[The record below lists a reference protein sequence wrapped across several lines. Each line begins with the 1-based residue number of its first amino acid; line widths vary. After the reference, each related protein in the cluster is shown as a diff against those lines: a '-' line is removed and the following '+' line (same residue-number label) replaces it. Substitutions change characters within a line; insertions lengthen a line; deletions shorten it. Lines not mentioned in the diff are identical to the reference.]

1 MNFIKNLLKTI
12 AIGHTL
18 IILSLPYLHA
28 RSEAPVDV
36 PINSLDADAIVKD
49 WVILGPFPNEQIEKA
64 VTPDGCTRAGFH
76 HDYLTELGGETKPAW
91 RRVKELSFE
100 DEEGNSTMFSP
111 QLVEANWSGRVNL
124 INYFPKS
131 EYKLSY
137 AFCRVKS
144 EVKQTVHCYVGSNDG
159 IKIWV
164 NGKLVHS
171 LWQDRRGLMPW
182 EDKFQIS
189 LNKGINSILL
199 KSDQALFTWGYV
211 VELFP
216 EKPTGERHVY
226 VPEALHHEAAALS
239 RIRGREEIAYRSTV
253 DGALQPM
260 MIYVPPHYDAKKSWP
275 LYVDLHG
282 SGESHLTSKIG
293 DPNIFD
299 EEALQIA
306 VWGRGPRSGYNGL
319 SEVDVLEAID
329 YVTENWNVDKNRIH
343 LGGHSMGGGGTF
355 KLITRYPDRF
365 ASGRIWAGY
374 NDDLPIHNMTRV
386 PLYILHSDNDWLVP
400 MSGARETMQR
410 LSRMGGKVIWDMT
423 YGEGHAVNGNV
434 DANSRSLHWVKRQ
447 SRSSPISNI
456 HFTAMDALS
465 NGAWWARILEWGPK
479 RSYPSI
485 NLSLGNENTLYLNFD
500 NVAALSLDI
509 TASPIAPNK
518 PLIIYL
524 EGQALGT
531 VQTPIPDKLFI
542 NRSDNKWK
550 VSPHPPLLPKERLH
564 VPGGLNALYHGEPL
578 MIVWGTQ
585 GTDEINNKIEELAQL
600 ARATPHPGWTDKFD
614 RQMQYSLLPGKPD
627 TAVTN
632 EDMRQFNLILIGT
645 AAQNSV
651 VARLAS
657 DLPVSLSKGKIVT
670 KDELS
675 WDFTDRGL
683 GLLYFNPLNPSR
695 LIYWVASNE
704 LDFYRAEQP
713 LLSSQ
718 NYSSGSEDFQLFN
731 AHKNQRV
738 AGRNF
743 DSRWRWEAGYRQS
756 PGLPDELCSW
766 AGFDAAIKKAI
777 QWGTGADFVLD
788 NLNDHEY
795 LPYWAEGET
804 RHMDVLAFTEA
815 HTSSLAVF
823 NLSGAEIIRRQAYFK
838 ENDTKRRNKLGF
850 SLGPELDQIDPDR
863 NYTVGL
869 LYWTMWAYASSTKTN
884 PESFRVIDNSFSDAL
899 ETYLLRSMNSTDN

>member
-1 MNFIKNLLKTI
+1 MTNIRKLLKTL
-12 AIGHTL
+12 AIGYTL
-18 IILSLPYLHA
+18 ILLSSPTMHA
-28 RSEAPVDV
+28 QSTAPMDV
-36 PINSLDADAIVKD
+36 PINSLNAGAIVKD
-49 WVILGPFPNEQIEKA
+49 WVLLGPFPNEEIEKA
-64 VTPDGCTRAGFH
+64 VTPDGCTRGGFH
-76 HDYLTELGGETKPAW
+76 HDYLTELGGETKTAW
-91 RRVKELSFE
+91 RKVKEVSFE
-100 DEEGNSTMFSP
+100 DERGTPATVSP
-111 QLVEANWSGRVNL
+111 LSAEANWTGKVNV

-137 AFCRVKS
+137 AFCRIKS

-189 LNKGINSILL
+189 LNKGMNSILL
-199 KSDQALFTWGYV
+199 KSDQALFNWGYV
-211 VELFP
+211 VELFT

-239 RIRGREEIAYRSTV
+239 RIRGREEIAYRSKV

-260 MIYVPPHYDAKKSWP
+260 MIYVPPHYDAEKSWP

-293 DPNIFD
+293 YPDIYD
-299 EEALQIA
+299 ENAVQIA
-306 VWGRGPRSGYNGL
+306 VWGRGPRSGYIGL

-329 YVTENWNVDKNRIH
+329 YVTEHWNVDKNRIH

-365 ASGRIWAGY
+365 ASGRIWAGF
-374 NDDLPIHNMTRV
+374 NNDLPIENMTRV

-410 LSRMGGKVIWDMT
+410 LSRMGGKVTWDMT

-447 SRSSPISNI
+447 SRSTPVNTI
-456 HFTAMDALS
+456 HFTAMDELS

-479 RSYPSI
+479 RSYPTF
-485 NLSLGNENTLYLNFD
+485 NLSLGNDNTLYLNFD
-500 NVAALSLDI
+500 NIAALSLDI
-509 TASPIAPNK
+509 TSSPIDRDK
-518 PLIIYL
+518 PLIIFL

-531 VQTPIPDKLFI
+531 VQTPLSDKLYI

-550 VSPHPPLLPKERLH
+550 VSPYPPLLPKERLH

-585 GTDEINNKIEELAQL
+585 GAEEMNKKIGDLAQL
-600 ARATPHPGWTDKFD
+600 ARATPNPGWTDKFD

-627 TAVTN
+627 MAVTD
-632 EDMRQFNLILIGT
+632 EDMIQYNLILIGT
-645 AAQNSV
+645 ATQNSI
-651 VARLAS
+651 VARLAD

-704 LDFYRAEQP
+704 LDFYRSEQT

-743 DSRWRWEAGYRQS
+743 DSRWRWEAGYNQS
-756 PGLPDELCSW
+756 PKLTDELCSW
-766 AGFDAAIKKAI
+766 EGFDAAMKKAI
-777 QWGTGADFVLD
+777 KWGTGADYVLD
-788 NLNDHEY
+788 NANDY
-795 LPYWAEGET
+795 DFLPYWAAGET
-804 RHMDVLAFTEA
+804 RHMDVLAFAEA
-815 HTSSLAVF
+815 HTSSLGVIE
-823 NLSGAEIIRRQAYFK
+823 LSGAEIKKQQAFFK
-838 ENDTKRRNKLGF
+838 ENDTKRRNKLVF
-850 SLGPELDQIDPDR
+850 SLGPEFNQIDPTR
-863 NYTVGL
+863 IYTVGL
-869 LYWTMWAYASSTKTN
+869 IYWTMWGYASSTKTN

-899 ETYLLRSMNSTDN
+899 ESYLLRSMSAIDN